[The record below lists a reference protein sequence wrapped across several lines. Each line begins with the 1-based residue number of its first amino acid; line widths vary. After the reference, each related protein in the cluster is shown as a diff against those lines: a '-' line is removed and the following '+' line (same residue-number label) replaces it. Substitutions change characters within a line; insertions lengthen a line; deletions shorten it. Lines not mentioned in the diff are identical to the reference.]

1 VFGTLVVTG
10 PRRRKAP
17 VQARSRAMVE
27 RILDAAV
34 HVLTMVGYG
43 QMSTNRIAEE
53 AEVSVG
59 SLYRYFADKD
69 EIFAELRARA
79 TEEILGDLTEAI
91 TRAAGEPPRVG
102 VRAVVAA
109 LVGSLQRHEA
119 VIRALVNEVPM
130 GTQSNVLPEIE
141 RNLGQFTRIY
151 AAQHMPGVPRE
162 EMDARIY
169 LAMGITLNSCLRIAL
184 ERPPELDEDHLIDMV
199 AAMLS
204 LGLTTR

>member
-1 VFGTLVVTG
+1 
-10 PRRRKAP
+10 
-17 VQARSRAMVE
+17 MVE

-34 HVLTMVGYG
+34 RVLTTVGYG

-69 EIFAELRARA
+69 EIFSELRARA
-79 TEEILGDLTEAI
+79 TEEIMADLTETI
-91 TRAAGEPPRVG
+91 TRAAGEPPKVG
-102 VRAVVAA
+102 VRVVVAA
-109 LVGSLQRHEA
+109 LVDSLQRHES

-141 RNLGQFTRIY
+141 RSLGQFTRIY

-184 ERPPELDEDHLIDMV
+184 EKPPELDEDHLIDMV

-204 LGLTTR
+204 LGLTA

>member
-1 VFGTLVVTG
+1 
-10 PRRRKAP
+10 
-17 VQARSRAMVE
+17 MVE

-34 HVLTMVGYG
+34 RVLTTSGYA

-53 AEVSVG
+53 ADVSVG

-69 EIFAELRARA
+69 EVFEELRARA
-79 TEEILGDLTEAI
+79 TEAIMADITDAI
-91 TRAAGEPPRVG
+91 TRAAGQPPRVG

-109 LVGSLQRHEA
+109 LVAALQRHEA

-141 RNLGQFTRIY
+141 RTLGQFTRIY
-151 AAQHMPGVPRE
+151 AAQHLPEVPAD

-184 ERPPELDEDHLIDMV
+184 EKPPEFDEDHLIDMV
-199 AAMLS
+199 ATMLS
-204 LGLTTR
+204 LGLTR